1 MFVSLV
7 AGAAT
12 AVFVVVV
19 DVNISPLFIA
29 NVRNHYLLLQGKEG
43 EGLAYYYIT

>member
-12 AVFVVVV
+12 AVFVV